1 MALSRRTFLK
11 GSAALLAAVGLPAWA
26 VAELHAHG
34 KPTVL
39 AQQLFSRIGLVPS
52 DPVVHVLNRTSF
64 GPTTAEV
71 ARVRQMGMDAYLEE
85 QLHPEAID
93 DSAVDRQLAQF
104 TTISMSSADLL
115 AQGQEQA
122 QQIVS
127 ELRQATML
135 RALASRRQ
143 LQEVLVDFWSNH
155 FNVFIGKDQCRFL
168 KPVDDRETIRPHILG
183 SFRDLLGASAKS
195 PAMLTFLDNRQNR
208 KQAPNENYAREL
220 MELHTLSV
228 DGGYTEADVEA
239 VARCFT
245 GWTVKDGTFYFAPN
259 QHDRTAKTVLGTTIP
274 AGGGI
279 EDGERV
285 LDLLAQ
291 HPHAAQFI
299 TTKLCRRFVADQ
311 PPQSLVDHVAEVF
324 QSTGGDLR
332 QVTAA
337 ILHSPEFTASSGQK
351 FRRPF
356 EYIVAAARALGV
368 QTPAEPLLQQCALL
382 DQAIF
387 GAQSPPGYPDVAP
400 AWMNT
405 AGLVGR
411 WRYALALA
419 GGKLKDTP
427 VDLGPLVQ
435 GATSPQDRAQR
446 LVAALLP
453 GYSETPLPTQLAKLF
468 AAPKLSPQQL
478 KQRTAVAAGLLM
490 AAPIFQWR

>member
-1 MALSRRTFLK
+1 MPLSRRTFLK
-11 GSAALLAAVGLPAWA
+11 GSAALFAAVGLPSWA

-34 KPTVL
+34 EPTVL
-39 AQQLFSRIGLVPS
+39 AKQLFSSIGLDAN

-71 ARVRQMGMDAYLEE
+71 ARVRQMGTDAYIEE

-93 DSAVDRQLAQF
+93 DSAVEQQLISF
-104 TTISMSSADLL
+104 TTISMSGADLL
-115 AQGQEQA
+115 SQGQQGA
-122 QQIVS
+122 KQVDS

-135 RALASRRQ
+135 RALNSRRQ

-155 FNVFIGKDQCRFL
+155 FNVYIGKEQCRFL
-168 KPVDDRETIRPHILG
+168 KPLDDRETIRPHTLG
-183 SFRDLLGASAKS
+183 RFRDLLGASAKS
-195 PAMLTFLDNRQNR
+195 PAMLTFLDNRHNR

-245 GWTVKDGTFYFAPN
+245 GWTVQDGAFRFAPN
-259 QHDRTAKTVLGTTIP
+259 QHDRTAKTVLGITIP

-291 HPHAAQFI
+291 HPRTAQFI
-299 TTKLCRRFVADQ
+299 TTKVCRRFVADE
-311 PPQSLVDHVAEVF
+311 PPQSLIDRVAGVF
-324 QSTGGDLR
+324 QSTAGDLR

-337 ILHSPEFTASSGQK
+337 ILHSPEFTASTGQK

-356 EYIVAAARALGV
+356 EYVAATARALGV
-368 QTPAEPLLQQCALL
+368 QTAGEPLIQQCALL

-387 GAQSPPGYPDVAP
+387 GAQSPAGYPDVAA

-427 VDLGPLVQ
+427 VDLQPLVQ
-435 GATSPQDRAQR
+435 AATTPQDRAQQ

-453 GYSETPLPTQLAKLF
+453 GYSETQLPTELAKLF
-468 AAPKLSPQQL
+468 TAPKLSPQQL
-478 KQRTAVAAGLLM
+478 TQRTAVAAGLLM